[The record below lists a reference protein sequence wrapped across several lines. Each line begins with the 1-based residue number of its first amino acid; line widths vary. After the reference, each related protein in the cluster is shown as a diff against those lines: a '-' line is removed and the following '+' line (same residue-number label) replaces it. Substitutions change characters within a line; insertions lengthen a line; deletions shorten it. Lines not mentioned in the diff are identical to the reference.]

1 MIRWSY
7 EDDERDNSMNIMNV
21 LVSDFSV
28 TFQGVDTYSPPP
40 WIDEAVQF
48 LQKELGMC
56 FVEGNND
63 RGTITVIFAE
73 PFDEEKIEQV
83 LETLEMRFRFS

>member
-1 MIRWSY
+1 
-7 EDDERDNSMNIMNV
+7 MNV
-21 LVSDFSV
+21 SVSDSSV
-28 TFQGVDTYSPPP
+28 TFQGVDSYNPPA

-63 RGTITVIFAE
+63 RGTITVTFAE

-83 LETLEMRFRFS
+83 LETLEARFHN